1 MLQILESSPFVT
13 IQDTGRTG
21 WQRFGVPI
29 SGAMDAFALRA
40 ANQLVGN
47 HWHSAA
53 LEIGPGSLSLRS
65 WDDRLLAL
73 TGCGAGWQVNGRPM
87 PAWTAVRVPC
97 GAWVQVFPLDPGGW
111 SYLAVGGG
119 LDVPT
124 VLGSR
129 STYARAGLGKAALQ
143 PGELL
148 PLGPALLRPLAGR
161 FLPPAKRPPY
171 SHAPALAAIEGPQ
184 AANFT
189 ADAIERFYSSAYTLR
204 SDSDRMGY
212 RLQGQSLLPIAS
224 AELLSDG
231 LVPGAVQVPASG
243 QPVVLMSD
251 SPTTG
256 GYPKLAAVASFC
268 LPLLAQ
274 CSPADVLT
282 FYPLGVQAAQTAW
295 RSLLLGLQHGI
306 EEPEEDQLAMIQ

>member
-1 MLQILESSPFVT
+1 MLQILEASPFVT

-21 WQRFGVPI
+21 WQRFGVPL

-47 HWHSAA
+47 DWQAA
-53 LEIGPGSLSLRS
+53 AIEIGPGSLSLLCR
-65 WDDRLLAL
+65 DDRLLAL
-73 TGCGAGWQVNGRPM
+73 TGCGAAWQVNGQPM

-97 GAWVQVFPLDPGGW
+97 GARVQVFPQEWGGW
-111 SYLAVGGG
+111 AYLAVGGG
-119 LDVPT
+119 LDVPA

-129 STYARAGLGKAALQ
+129 SSYPRAGLGKAALE
-143 PGELL
+143 PGERL
-148 PLGPALLRPLAGR
+148 PIGPAPVTPLAGR
-161 FLPPAKRPPY
+161 FLPPARRPPY

-184 AANFT
+184 AASFT
-189 ADAIERFYSSAYTLR
+189 ADAIEQFYSSAYTLR

-212 RLQGQSLLPIAS
+212 RLQGAPLLPLGS
-224 AELLSDG
+224 ADILSDG

-274 CSPADVLT
+274 CSPGDVLT
-282 FYPLGVQAAQTAW
+282 FYPLSVQQAQAAW
-295 RSLLLGLQHGI
+295 RSLLLGLRHGI
-306 EEPEEDQLAMIQ
+306 EEPEEEQLGMIQ